1 MKELLKLL
9 FLAFLPYA
17 GVAALCLNEIDK
29 SKEFKQRNEEQLR
42 KYNQELMEKTQVL
55 DYIKK

>member
-17 GVAALCLNEIDK
+17 GVAALCIGEMNK
-29 SKEFKQRNEEQLR
+29 SEEFKQRNEEQLR
-42 KYNQELMEKTQVL
+42 KYNQELMNKTQVL

>member
-1 MKELLKLL
+1 MNELLKLL

-17 GVAALCLNEIDK
+17 GVAALCINEINK
-29 SKEFKQRNEEQLR
+29 SEEFKQRNEDQLR